1 MKGEN
6 MQVIV
11 IEPTKKQKFRVAAY
25 CRIST
30 EKDSQAESLE
40 TQYSAYLEKIQS
52 HPEWEFAGI
61 YADEGKSGTDAVHRH
76 QFNRLLEDARK
87 RKIDIILVK
96 SISRF
101 ARNISDC
108 QNYAR
113 ELRQLGI
120 EVLFEKEGISNM
132 NPSSEFIFSILSVA
146 AQAESRNLSEHIRW
160 SIRKNYEKGV
170 HHLGNHRVLGYDCI
184 DGTLIPNQDAWMVK
198 MVFESYAEGK
208 LLSQIAEELNAAGA
222 KRMRSQNK
230 FDNSSI
236 RYILTNEIYAGDR
249 LLHKKPPKDLMTKR
263 PVNEYTSYYVS
274 EDHIPVISRELWEK
288 VQNRIAREKIRLE
301 KGIAA
306 CGTKIHPLYGVLFCA
321 ECGEPLTRKTFYSPK
336 TGNYKVWK
344 CRGIQRKNGCT
355 SRGIRE
361 TILLDL
367 IKQKLNGAAL
377 SEDEFLNKIHTFT
390 EQIEISSDP
399 LSLTIK

>member
-1 MKGEN
+1 MKGER

-11 IEPTKKQKFRVAAY
+11 IEPTRKKKYRVAAY

-30 EKDSQAESLE
+30 EKTSQMESME
-40 TQYSAYLEKIQS
+40 NQYSAYLQKIQS

-61 YADEGKSGTDAVHRH
+61 YADEGKSGTEAVHRH

-120 EVLFEKEGISNM
+120 EVFFEKEGISNM
-132 NPSSEFIFSILSVA
+132 NPSSEIVFSILSVA

-160 SIRKNYEKGV
+160 SIRKNYEKGI
-170 HHLGNHRVLGYDCI
+170 HHLGNNRVLGYDYA
-184 DGTLIPNQDAWMVK
+184 DGILVPNQDSWIIK
-198 MVFESYAEGK
+198 MAFEAYAEGK
-208 LLSQIAEELNAAGA
+208 LLSQVVADLNIAGA
-222 KRMRSQNK
+222 KRLRSRKK
-230 FDNSSI
+230 FDNSSV
-236 RYILTNEIYAGDR
+236 RYILKNEIYAGDR
-249 LLHKKPPKDLMTKR
+249 FLHKKPPKDLMTKR
-263 PVNEYTSYYVS
+263 PVNEYTAYYVS
-274 EDHIPVISRELWEK
+274 EDHVPIISRELWEK
-288 VQNRIAREKIRLE
+288 VQERLSREQNRME

-306 CGTKIHPLYGVLFCA
+306 CGRKIHPLYGILFCA
-321 ECGEPLTRKTFYSPK
+321 ECGEPLTRKTYYSSK

-355 SRGIRE
+355 SHGIRE
-361 TILLDL
+361 NILLDFL
-367 IKQKLNGAAL
+367 KQKLDALEL
-377 SEDEFLNKIHTFT
+377 SEEGLLSQILFIT
-390 EQIEISSDP
+390 ERIEISSDP
-399 LSLTIK
+399 LYLTIK